1 MKIATIP
8 FANDCINHPFKDK
21 TVVVIDVLRATSTM
35 ITALM
40 HGVREIIPV
49 VEIVDA
55 LEKKGGFLPSEVLLC
70 GERSAGIIPG
80 FDLGNSPF
88 EYTDKRVG
96 GKTLIMST
104 TNGTRTISN
113 AGSAKRVILASFLNA
128 GAVASYLQNEQD
140 IVLFCSG
147 TNGRYSADDALCA
160 GYIASMLA
168 HDHPLEMCDLTQ
180 TLQLFCDSLG
190 DGYIDLIKNSLH
202 GKLLINKG
210 FGQDVD
216 YCLQKDITSLIP
228 FYDFNSQSIKSMPFA
243 TS

>member
-40 HGVREIIPV
+40 HGVREIFPV
-49 VEIVDA
+49 VEITEA
-55 LEKKGGFLPSEVLLC
+55 LERKNDFLPAEVLLC

-104 TNGTRTISN
+104 TNGTRAISK
-113 AGSAKRVILASFLNA
+113 AGSAKRIILASFLNA

-140 IVLFCSG
+140 IILFCSG

-168 HDHPLEMCDLTQ
+168 HDHALEMCDLTK
-180 TLQLFCDSLG
+180 TLRLFCDSLG

-202 GKLLINKG
+202 GKLLIKKG